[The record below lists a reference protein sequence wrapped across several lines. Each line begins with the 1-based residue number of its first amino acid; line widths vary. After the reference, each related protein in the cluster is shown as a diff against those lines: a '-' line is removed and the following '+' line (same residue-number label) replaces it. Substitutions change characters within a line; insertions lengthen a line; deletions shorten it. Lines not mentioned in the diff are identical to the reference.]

1 LLDLKTGISTW
12 WIGQYH
18 GQYKILKNRKYQ
30 AYLFSCVMISFT
42 VNISVYLNS
51 IKNCSEMFV
60 RYEEMEIALK
70 IELGSTLLQNDNLS
84 GLVCFKR

>member
-1 LLDLKTGISTW
+1 
-12 WIGQYH
+12 
-18 GQYKILKNRKYQ
+18 
-30 AYLFSCVMISFT
+30 MISFT